1 MKNVK
6 ILASV
11 ASVSIAGGLPL
22 TAHAQITYQTLQF
35 QNSPSTGVTGMRGDN
50 ITGSYSFPGGTAG
63 CSIASRPARSSRC
76 PRPRPTA
83 PTSRAR

>member
-1 MKNVK
+1 MKNSK

-50 ITGSYSFPGGTAG
+50 ITGSYSFPGGTG
-63 CSIASRPARSSRC
+63 GLLY
-76 PRPRPTA
+76 
-83 PTSRAR
+83 